1 MTAHYRHDPVLHDLD
16 KHLSDVDNEIAKSEA
31 ISERAAQ
38 IHQDIIDGGFTYNG
52 ALYTMADIV
61 EKIMSGEKSASG
73 FDDALAKLARGHGAD
88 EVICF
93 LDAFGLSI
101 AAELAELELNEAWGE
116 S

>member
-1 MTAHYRHDPVLHDLD
+1 MTTHYDPVIHDLD
-16 KHLSDVDNEIAKSEA
+16 KHLSEVDDEIAKSEA
-31 ISERAAQ
+31 IRERAYQ
-38 IHQDIIDGGFTYNG
+38 IYQDMVSGGFVYNG
-52 ALYTMADIV
+52 ATYIMADIV

-88 EVICF
+88 DVICF

-101 AAELAELELNEAWGE
+101 ATELAELELNEAWSE